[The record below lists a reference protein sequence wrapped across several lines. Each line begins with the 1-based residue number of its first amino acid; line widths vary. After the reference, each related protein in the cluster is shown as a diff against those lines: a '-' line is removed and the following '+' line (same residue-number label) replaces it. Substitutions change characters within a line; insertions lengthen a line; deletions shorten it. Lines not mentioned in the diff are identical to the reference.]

1 MHSVLGWHWSDES
14 VSQSTKTS
22 PAAAASQAKR
32 YKRRQEIHCKE
43 TESHKRERARERETG
58 THTQQDAVMSEGKGS
73 DLDLV
78 PDPLPLALPLPV
90 PLSQGVTN
98 LCHIFLCSPRIC
110 YTCYTV
116 HTPYAPESPSVYHL
130 PSSGFCCVSA
140 GIVWRVNVSVR
151 LPFFLS
157 FFPFF
162 GNHFCGR
169 STSSIECRGRQRLIH
184 QPRLALLI
192 VDSLQKC
199 ATSCSHRRPLWCLQI
214 AHCVGSLDHILDTYR
229 DRTQPGT
236 KMCRSSAQRAPCTC
250 KNFNLNTLCV
260 GCRRGD
266 LPEN

>member
-1 MHSVLGWHWSDES
+1 MGAGVRG
-14 VSQSTKTS
+14 
-22 PAAAASQAKR
+22 A
-32 YKRRQEIHCKE
+32 KE
-43 TESHKRERARERETG
+43 TERQTIKTNAHRLSALQSARMTCIRFWADTEVMKVFHNQPRHRQRRQHHKPRDSKRSTAKRQSQTRERERETD
-58 THTQQDAVMSEGKGS
+58 THTQQDAGMSEGKGS

-78 PDPLPLALPLPV
+78 ADPLPLPV

-130 PSSGFCCVSA
+130 YHLPASAVSPRA
-140 GIVWRVNVSVR
+140 LFEESKSVSDS
-151 LPFFLS
+151 LSFFLS

-199 ATSCSHRRPLWCLQI
+199 ATSCSHRRPL
-214 AHCVGSLDHILDTYR
+214 
-229 DRTQPGT
+229 
-236 KMCRSSAQRAPCTC
+236 
-250 KNFNLNTLCV
+250 
-260 GCRRGD
+260 
-266 LPEN
+266 